1 MKKSAKKSTC
11 NHYHS
16 KILSANHR
24 RALSTV
30 VSSAIIMSA
39 VSIMGVMLVGWSN
52 SNLFTQ
58 QANIESSFNE
68 KMNKL
73 NEDLMIEN
81 IWFGTNPNIVN
92 VTLNNVGYIGLN
104 ITAIKIVNSTATLS
118 ISITDGGIAPSN
130 DYSFQRQFDWT
141 AGEPTDFTIT
151 TNRGNY
157 FTSQEV
163 T

>member
-1 MKKSAKKSTC
+1 MR
-11 NHYHS
+11 NHFHS
-16 KILSANHR
+16 KILSLNHR

-73 NEDLMIEN
+73 NEDLIIEN
-81 IWFGTNPNIVN
+81 IWFGNNPNAVN
-92 VTLNNVGYIGLN
+92 VTLNNVGYVGLN
-104 ITAIKIVNSTATLS
+104 VTAIKIQNSTDTLVF
-118 ISITDGGIAPSN
+118 SITNGGMPPGG
-130 DYSFQRQFDWT
+130 DYSFNGTFNWN